1 MGDGRARPGGRIPRV
16 GVKRALHRGL
26 KRHCIEG
33 MWWYVA
39 LGGVPRTFRSGGR
52 RKRLRQR
59 FQFLI
64 VATAMACAACG
75 RQGAS
80 QDNPAAGGSGSDGA
94 SPLQDNALP
103 AVLYDR
109 GDNVPTI
116 VTEHEDALYWVESS
130 PEEGPIVVQAP
141 KDGSAEPEKI
151 GTRSPYD
158 VAHISANTSYV
169 FWQDNGA
176 LVAYDLKAKARLE
189 LGRHVDDGYGGPSLA
204 VGDDWV
210 AYGDS
215 SCRAVATVNLK
226 TREVFYVKFHRSL
239 RGGLTSLASIGQNVY
254 CSNGP
259 EIARTEVGASA
270 GDIVWTS
277 PDDRK
282 AVYGVR
288 PAGKQTLVF
297 QLARSSGSVRD
308 QSTSLWSL
316 DLDTS
321 EARELREFV
330 GVRRMAFVVDQL
342 AFDIIYGEAYGFAP
356 LSVLNVLENVDKTL
370 PGQAF
375 LNSTFSADAEYL
387 YWTEE
392 AYKSGRPAA
401 KNAIYRQRKLE

>member
-1 MGDGRARPGGRIPRV
+1 M
-16 GVKRALHRGL
+16 L
-26 KRHCIEG
+26 
-33 MWWYVA
+33 
-39 LGGVPRTFRSGGR
+39 T
-52 RKRLRQR
+52 QR

-158 VAHISANTSYV
+158 VAHISANKSYV

-215 SCRAVATVNLK
+215 SCRAVATVNL
-226 TREVFYVKFHRSL
+226 TTSEVFHAKFHRDI
-239 RGGLTSLASIGQNVY
+239 RGGRTSLTSVKEDVY

-259 EIARTEVGASA
+259 EIVRAAVGASS
-270 GDIVWTS
+270 GDVVWTS

-282 AVYGVR
+282 AVYGVTR
-288 PAGKQTLVF
+288 AARETLIF
-297 QLARSSGSVRD
+297 QLTRINGSVRENW
-308 QSTSLWSL
+308 TSLWSL
-316 DLDTS
+316 DLASS
-321 EARELREFV
+321 EARQLREFA
-330 GVRRMAFVVDQL
+330 GVHTL
-342 AFDIIYGEAYGFAP
+342 AFDVDELAFDTVYGEIYRFAP
-356 LSVLNVLENVDKTL
+356 LSLLDARGEL
-370 PGQAF
+370 GQPLRGQAV
-375 LNSTFSADAEYL
+375 LSGTLIADGKYL
-387 YWTEE
+387 YWTER